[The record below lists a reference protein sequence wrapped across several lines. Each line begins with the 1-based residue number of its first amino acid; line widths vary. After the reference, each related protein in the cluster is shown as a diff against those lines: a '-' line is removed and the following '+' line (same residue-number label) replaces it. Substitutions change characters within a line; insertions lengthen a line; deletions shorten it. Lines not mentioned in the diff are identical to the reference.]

1 MDSAEEGAGVKE
13 VFNPENAVALQN
25 LRDFFSW
32 AKKEGAHK
40 IKVGEIE
47 VEFVPDLGQ
56 GFDETKPPAVVD
68 EDGNPVEP
76 PEVSDEEL
84 YQSSG

>member
-1 MDSAEEGAGVKE
+1 MKDI
-13 VFNPENAVALQN
+13 FNPENKPALQN

-32 AKKEGAHK
+32 AKQEGACK

-47 VEFVPDLGQ
+47 VEFVPDLSY
-56 GFDETKPPAVVD
+56 GFTETPAPVVVD
-68 EDGNPVEP
+68 GDGNPVEP
-76 PEVSDEEL
+76 TAVTDEEL

>member
-1 MDSAEEGAGVKE
+1 MKE
-13 VFNPENAVALQN
+13 VFNPENAAALQN

-47 VEFVPDLGQ
+47 VEFVPDIGQ
-56 GFDETKPPAVVD
+56 GFGETPPTVVVVD
-68 EDGNPVEP
+68 EDGNTVDP
-76 PEVSDEEL
+76 PEESDEVVF
-84 YQSSG
+84 QSSG